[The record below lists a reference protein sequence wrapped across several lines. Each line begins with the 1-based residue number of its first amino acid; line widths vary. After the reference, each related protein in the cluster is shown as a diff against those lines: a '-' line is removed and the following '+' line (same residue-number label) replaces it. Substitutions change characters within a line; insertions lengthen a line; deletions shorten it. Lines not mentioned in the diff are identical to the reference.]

1 MNSQQLIDALR
12 DYAADH
18 GLEAY
23 VVGGF
28 VRDALLGRPVSDVD
42 LAVPDATQSLAR
54 DIAAHLDG
62 RLVPLDA
69 QQRVFRIVV
78 HGEAADG
85 SPQTWHVDLSTTDGG
100 VEADLARR
108 DFTVNALAVPAALA
122 GAPATD
128 WHLIDPFHGRADL
141 TDGVLRVVGPDA
153 IASDPVRGL
162 RAVRLAAQ
170 LGFAIDADTQRLIAE
185 GASGLAAA
193 APERVRDELLDILAQ
208 PAVLNQLRLLDALGL
223 LDAVLPEL
231 APARGVSQ
239 PVEHYW
245 DVFDHSLHTAEMVE
259 RVLEPAFRAHDDAGR
274 CIPWEPWLD
283 DHFAEELS
291 DGHPRSTWL
300 RLAGLLHDVAKPQ
313 TKRTEP
319 SGRVRFLGHTT
330 LGAEMTEGLLHRLRV
345 SNRGVRTLAAMVESH
360 LRPSQLAQK
369 GEVPTS
375 RAVYRFF
382 RELDDAAADTLY
394 LSLADFLA
402 ARGPDLPMDEWQ
414 GHCDRVAY
422 ALQHRAPQDTLRQ
435 APRLL
440 DGHDLMRVFSLEP
453 GPRFRP
459 LLEMVREAQATGA
472 VSTRDEALA
481 LVERTLR
488 HVKGEPVGGRHD

>member
-28 VRDALLGRPVSDVD
+28 VRDALLGRPGRDVD
-42 LAVPDATQSLAR
+42 LAVPNATQSLAR
-54 DIAAHLDG
+54 DLAAHLDG
-62 RLVPLDA
+62 RLVPLDGR
-69 QQRVFRIVV
+69 QRVFRIVV
-78 HGEAADG
+78 PGEAADG
-85 SPQTWHVDLSTTDGG
+85 SPGIWHVDLSTLEGG
-100 VEADLARR
+100 IEADLARR
-108 DFTVNALAVPAALA
+108 DFTVNALAVPAAQA
-122 GAPATD
+122 GASPSS
-128 WHLIDPFHGRADL
+128 WQLIDPFHGRADL
-141 TDGVLRVVGPDA
+141 TAGLLRAVSPDA

-170 LGFAIDADTQRLIAE
+170 LGFDIEPGTQRLIAE
-185 GASGLAAA
+185 AAPSLAAT

-208 PAVLNQLRLLDALGL
+208 PGVLDRLGLLDGLGL

-231 APARGVSQ
+231 SPARGVSQ

-245 DVFDHSLHTAEMVE
+245 DVFDHSLQTAAMVE
-259 RVLEPAFRAHDDAGR
+259 RVLDPDYRAEDEAGR
-274 CIPWEPWLD
+274 SIPWEPWLD
-283 DHFAEELS
+283 EHFAEELS

-300 RLAGLLHDVAKPQ
+300 KLAGLLHDVAKPQ

-330 LGAEMTEGLLHRLRV
+330 LGAQMTGDLLQRLRV
-345 SNRGVRTLAAMVESH
+345 SNRGVSTLRAMVESH

-375 RAVYRFF
+375 RAIYRFF

-394 LSLADFLA
+394 ISLADFLA

-422 ALQHRAPQDTLRQ
+422 ALQHRAPQAARQQ

-440 DGHDLMRVFSLEP
+440 DGHDLMSVFSLEP

-472 VSTRDEALA
+472 VSTRTEALA
-481 LVERTLR
+481 LVEQTLQD
-488 HVKGEPVGGRHD
+488 VNGEPVGRAHG

>member
-1 MNSQQLIDALR
+1 MNSKQLIDALR
-12 DYAADH
+12 DYAADR
-18 GLEAY
+18 GLDAY

-28 VRDALLGRPVSDVD
+28 VRDTLLGRPSRDVD

-54 DIAAHLDG
+54 DLAQHLDG

-78 HGEAADG
+78 RGETPDG
-85 SPQTWHVDLSTTDGG
+85 SPETWHVDLSALDGEI
-100 VEADLARR
+100 EADLARR
-108 DFTVNALAVPAALA
+108 DFTVNALAVPAAQT
-122 GAPATD
+122 GVSPSE
-128 WHLIDPFHGRADL
+128 WRLIDPFHGQTDL
-141 TDGVLRVVGPDA
+141 TDGVLRAVSPDA

-170 LGFAIDADTQRLIAE
+170 LGLAIEPDTQRLIAE
-185 GASGLAAA
+185 AAPSLSAA
-193 APERVRDELLDILAQ
+193 APERVRDELLAILAQ
-208 PAVLNQLRLLDALGL
+208 PGVLVHLSLLDRLGL
-223 LDAVLPEL
+223 LDAAFPEL
-231 APARGVSQ
+231 SPARGVSQ
-239 PVEHYW
+239 PVEHHW
-245 DVFDHSLHTAEMVE
+245 DVFNHSLQAAAMVE
-259 RVLEPAFRAHDDAGR
+259 RVLDPNFRAQDEAGR
-274 CIPWEPWLD
+274 SIPWQPWLD
-283 DHFAEELS
+283 DHFAEDLS

-300 RLAGLLHDVAKPQ
+300 KLAGLLHDVAKPQ

-330 LGAEMTEGLLHRLRV
+330 LGAEMTEGLLQRLRV
-345 SNRGVRTLAAMVESH
+345 SNRGVRTLHTVVESH

-375 RAVYRFF
+375 RALYRFF
-382 RELDDAAADTLY
+382 RELEDDAVDTLY

-402 ARGPDLPMDEWQ
+402 ARGPDLPLDEWQ
-414 GHCDRVAY
+414 AHCDRVAY
-422 ALQHRAPQDTLRQ
+422 ALQHSEPQAARRQ

-440 DGHDLMRVFSLEP
+440 DGNDLMRVFSLQP

-472 VSTRDEALA
+472 VSTRAEALA
-481 LVERTLR
+481 LVERTLQN
-488 HVKGEPVGGRHD
+488 VGGEPVGRYHG

>member
-1 MNSQQLIDALR
+1 MPN
-12 DYAADH
+12 
-18 GLEAY
+18 
-23 VVGGF
+23 
-28 VRDALLGRPVSDVD
+28 
-42 LAVPDATQSLAR
+42 ATQSMAR
-54 DIAAHLDG
+54 DLAARLDG

-78 HGEAADG
+78 RGDATDDTPDA
-85 SPQTWHVDLSTTDGG
+85 WHVDLSAMDGG

-108 DFTVNALAVPAALA
+108 DFTVNALAVAVADA
-122 GAPATD
+122 GAAASD
-128 WHLIDPFHGRADL
+128 WRLIDPFHGRADL
-141 TDGVLRVVGPDA
+141 TDGVLRAVGPDA

-170 LGFAIDADTQRLIAE
+170 LGFTIDADTQRLIADAAPSLP
-185 GASGLAAA
+185 AS
-193 APERVRDELLDILAQ
+193 APERVRDELLAILAQ
-208 PAVLNQLRLLDALGL
+208 PGVLDHLGLLDRLGL

-231 APARGVSQ
+231 SPARGVSQ
-239 PVEHYW
+239 PVEHHW
-245 DVFDHSLHTAEMVE
+245 DVFDHSLQAAAMVE
-259 RVLEPAFRAHDDAGR
+259 RVLDPAFRAHDEAGR
-274 CIPWEPWLD
+274 CIPWQPWLD
-283 DHFAEELS
+283 DHFAGELS

-300 RLAGLLHDVAKPQ
+300 VLAGLLHDVAKPQ

-330 LGAEMTEGLLHRLRV
+330 LGAEMTEGLLLRLRV
-345 SNRGVRTLAAMVESH
+345 SNRGVRTLRAIVEAH

-375 RAVYRFF
+375 RALYRFF
-382 RELDDAAADTLY
+382 RELEDDAVDTLY

-414 GHCDRVAY
+414 AHCDRVAY
-422 ALQHRAPQDTLRQ
+422 ALRHRAPQAALDQ

-459 LLEMVREAQATGA
+459 LLEMVREAQAAGA
-472 VSTRDEALA
+472 VSTKAEALA
-481 LVERTLR
+481 LVQRTL
-488 HVKGEPVGGRHD
+488 HDVSAEPVGRRHG